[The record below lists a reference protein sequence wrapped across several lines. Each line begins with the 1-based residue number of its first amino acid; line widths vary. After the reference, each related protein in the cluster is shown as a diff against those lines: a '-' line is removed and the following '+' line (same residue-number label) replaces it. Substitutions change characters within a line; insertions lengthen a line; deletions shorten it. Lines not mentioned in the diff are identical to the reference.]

1 MSYYVAENNILGKTK
16 PHNKRLRV
24 IPVALKQPLTKVG
37 IAIGVKAN
45 RIVLILSF
53 IFK

>member
-24 IPVALKQPLTKVG
+24 IPVALKKQPLTKVG
-37 IAIGVKAN
+37 SATGVKVN
-45 RIVLILSF
+45 RINGIKVT
-53 IFK
+53 